1 MNIQPGQIARA
12 WYRGRWHTV
21 IIERLVRSRKAPV
34 QARIAYIGKRIR
46 IERKSV
52 REV

>member
-1 MNIQPGQIARA
+1 MNIQPGQIAWA
-12 WYRGRWHTV
+12 WWRGRWHIV

-34 QARIAYIGKRIR
+34 QARIAYGDKRIR
-46 IERKSV
+46 IERKSL